1 MSNKVRVAIIGL
13 DTTHSLAFS
22 GSMNDPECPDERKI
36 VGMKAV
42 SCLRFST
49 PFQSE
54 EGLNE
59 RQQQL
64 ESWGVPVTL
73 DFDEAVA
80 DCDAIMLEIN
90 DPAYHLEYFNR
101 AAELGKPMFL
111 DKPLADT
118 IENGRKI
125 HDLAVYKKLKVF
137 SASSLRFVSE
147 LQDAAGQIPEPKMVW
162 TYGPLGEAPA
172 GSSIIWYGVHAFE
185 MLQRAI
191 GSGAVSVQ
199 SANTS
204 TGVVCTVDYDDGR
217 RGVVELTKGYWTYGG
232 CLRDKE
238 HAVSYT
244 VDMSKSYTSL
254 LQKVQAF
261 FNGTEQPATMDDA
274 LEIMALLDAAEK
286 SSQSNKPE
294 KVVRG

>member
-1 MSNKVRVAIIGL
+1 MSEKIRTAIIGL
-13 DTTHSLAFS
+13 DTSHSVEFS
-22 GSMNDPECPDERKI
+22 RSINDPECPAERKI
-36 VGMKAV
+36 DGMQVV

-54 EGLNE
+54 EGLDK
-59 RQQQL
+59 RQEQL

-73 DFDEAVA
+73 DFDEAIA
-80 DCDAIMLEIN
+80 DCDAIMLEVN
-90 DPAYHLEYFNR
+90 DPTYHLEYFKKC
-101 AAELGKPMFL
+101 ADLGKPIFL

-118 IENGRKI
+118 IQNGKAI
-125 HDLAVYKKLKVF
+125 YDLAASKNLRIF
-137 SASSLRFVSE
+137 STSSLRFTSE
-147 LQDAAGQIPEPKMVW
+147 LAEASSQIPQPKMVW
-162 TYGPLGEAPA
+162 TYGPLGKAPA

-217 RGVVELTKGYWTYGG
+217 RGVVELTEGSWIYGG

-238 HAVSYT
+238 HAVSYS
-244 VDMSKSYTSL
+244 VDMSKAYTSML
-254 LQKVQAF
+254 RKVEAF
-261 FNGTEQPATMDDA
+261 FKGTEQPATLDDA

-286 SSQSNKPE
+286 SSQSHKLE